1 MSADAMLRRIFRI
14 LNRYMMVPMFRLG
27 LGPLIVNPISGYIM
41 VLKTVGH
48 KTGKL
53 RYVPVNYAIKSG
65 CIYCMAGF
73 GTAAHWYR
81 NLRAQPRL
89 ELILPGGAFAGIADE
104 VTDPDEYLSMAR
116 QVLRNAGFAG
126 FFTGCNPFTA
136 SDALLLDKLRGVPL
150 LRIQPTGI
158 GSGPLDA
165 GGSLWIVPVM
175 ATVAVVLALVL

>member
-1 MSADAMLRRIFRI
+1 MSANAILRRIFKV
-14 LNRYMMVPMFRLG
+14 LNRFFMVPMFRLG
-27 LGPLIVNPISGYIM
+27 LGSLIVNPFSGYIM

-53 RYVPVNYAIKSG
+53 RYVPVNYAIKDG
-65 CIYCMAGF
+65 CVYCMAGF
-73 GTAAHWYR
+73 GTVAHWYR

-89 ELILPGGAFAGIADE
+89 ELILPGGALAGVADE
-104 VTDPDEYLSMAR
+104 VTDPDEYLGMAR

-136 SDALLLDKLRGVPL
+136 SDDVLRDRLQGVPL

-158 GSGPLDA
+158 GSGPADA
-165 GGSLWIVPVM
+165 GGRLWIVPVV
-175 ATVAVVLALVL
+175 ATVAVVAALIA